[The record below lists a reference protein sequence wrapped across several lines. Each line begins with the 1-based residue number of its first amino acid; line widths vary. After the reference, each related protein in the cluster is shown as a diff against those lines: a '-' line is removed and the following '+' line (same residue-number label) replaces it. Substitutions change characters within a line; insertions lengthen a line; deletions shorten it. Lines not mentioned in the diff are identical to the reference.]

1 MLKTSSRNLM
11 PTGRVPEVPN
21 LIQTRIPNGEAVD
34 QNKAMKGYHTLGHVS
49 RPLSIPKFELT

>member
-1 MLKTSSRNLM
+1 M

-34 QNKAMKGYHTLGHVS
+34 PNKAM
-49 RPLSIPKFELT
+49 